1 MVCLE
6 PSHCHDQARVNLLGN
21 VIINIWHSL
30 PLQWPVGSL
39 CKFIARERNAHNEGC
54 LLVLHW
60 IELAGYGTASL
71 KCHGRLIR
79 QLTYCV
85 RITAWHIP
93 DIHHSLH
100 FKSVMEVR
108 DRPVSHGSISIRAA
122 ITSFWMDQD
131 DASLAKLSSTT
142 WRITFWTSVSQQSR
156 EAHTAQPY
164 EGDVW
169 ILMRLTTGKG
179 CETVSWATAN
189 NEIRLKAG
197 SDGVGVPEIDSSS
210 CRAWGRTGRHS
221 AMWLDQVI
229 KCNFPAEE
237 REMVQTR
244 GSCAT
249 PQPRRGHS
257 GLYRQA
263 GSGGISP
270 DESHMAGCSRGRYE
284 IFQVRAMLM
293 GWCMHSICLALLRI

>member
-100 FKSVMEVR
+100 FKSVMEVI

-169 ILMRLTTGKG
+169 ILMRLTQERVVKR
-179 CETVSWATAN
+179 WAGPWQ
-189 NEIRLKAG
+189 IMKSDWRLVATELVYLKLTPLRA
-197 SDGVGVPEIDSSS
+197 VPEDELDATVQCDWTRSSS
-210 CRAWGRTGRHS
+210 VISRQKNVRWSRPGAVVPRPNHEGGTAGCTGRQVLVGYLQMR
-221 AMWLDQVI
+221 AIWLV
-229 KCNFPAEE
+229 
-237 REMVQTR
+237 VQE
-244 GSCAT
+244 
-249 PQPRRGHS
+249 
-257 GLYRQA
+257 A
-263 GSGGISP
+263 GMRFSK
-270 DESHMAGCSRGRYE
+270 
-284 IFQVRAMLM
+284 
-293 GWCMHSICLALLRI
+293 